1 MVDSGP
7 RDVPR
12 AAGWLDGVLLVV
24 WLGIVAGLGEAAMLG
39 IIKATAIALPPEG
52 WMGSYVRWR
61 HGFLWLSPNVVWM
74 APVASVALLAVPG
87 AALGATA
94 ILKPRLVA
102 LRGAAGVLSFV
113 AYVSLLM
120 VVQRLYDLAVVI
132 LAAGL
137 AVQTARLVGSHQDG
151 VRRLLR
157 RSTPW
162 LAAAVATLALG
173 MQLGGSLK
181 ERLRVAGLPPAP
193 AGAPNV
199 LLLILDTVRQ
209 PNLSVYGYARPT
221 TPNLEELAAE
231 GVVFDMALAT
241 SPWTL
246 PSHVSAFTGRLPYEF
261 SADFL
266 TPYEGEFPTLAE
278 RLLQRGYVTAGFVA
292 NLLFCGYETGLNRG
306 FVRYEDYRISL
317 GEFLLSTA
325 LGRRIAHSRWI
336 RRLVNRYDMVSRKR
350 ASDVTGDFLAWL
362 DRRFSDRPFFA
373 FLNYYDAH
381 EPYLPP
387 PPYNER
393 FGSAEPRRNYLNVHR
408 LRDTVRPD
416 RASMSPEEVQAE
428 LDAYDGAI
436 AYMDEQIGV
445 LLDDLRERGV
455 LDNTLVIV
463 ASDHGEQF
471 GEHGLHAHANS
482 LYMPVLH
489 VPLMLVFADRLPA
502 GVRIEQPVSIRD
514 IPATVMSLLGETGSA
529 EFPGESLARY
539 WTGAA
544 RVPSLP
550 AAAPFSQHT
559 DIRGAPT
566 MKSVVVGRYHY
577 IWGENRF
584 EALFDL
590 ASDPGEMENL
600 LRAENLELLTAMRR
614 VMAPHIR
621 RDLALWSRLP
631 GGGGEEQRGRRQ
643 P

>member
-1 MVDSGP
+1 MPPSEASVGTG
-7 RDVPR
+7 VMG
-12 AAGWLDGVLLVV
+12 ALDGLLLVA
-24 WLGIVAGLGEAAMLG
+24 WLGILAGLGEAATLG
-39 IIKATAIALPPEG
+39 IIKVGSLALPPEG

-61 HGFLWLSPNVVWM
+61 HGYVWLSPHVVWM
-74 APVASVALLAVPG
+74 APVASVGLLAVPG
-87 AALGATA
+87 VVLAVLAS
-94 ILKPRLVA
+94 LKPKHVTLRVA
-102 LRGAAGVLSFV
+102 TGVLAFV
-113 AYVSLLM
+113 AFTSLLL
-120 VVQRLYDLAVVI
+120 VYQRLYDVAVVL

-137 AVQTARLVGSHQDG
+137 AVQTARLVGTHAEG
-151 VRRLLR
+151 FRRLVR

-162 LAAAVATLALG
+162 LVVGVVTLAAG
-173 MQLGGSLK
+173 MQVAGALK
-181 ERLRVAGLPPAP
+181 ERLRVAGLAMAP

-209 PNLSVYGYARPT
+209 PNLSMYGYGRAT
-221 TPNLEELAAE
+221 TPNLEKFAGE

-266 TPYEGEFPTLAE
+266 TPYEGEYATLAE
-278 RLLQRGYVTAGFVA
+278 RLLGRGYVTAGFVA
-292 NLLFCGYETGLNRG
+292 NVLFCGYETGLNRG
-306 FVRYEDYRISL
+306 FVRYEDYRISP

-336 RRLVNRYDMVSRKR
+336 RRLVGRHDLVSRKR
-350 ASDVTGDFLAWL
+350 AADVTRDFLEWL
-362 DRRFSDRPFFA
+362 DRRSPERPFFA

-387 PPYNER
+387 APYDER
-393 FGSAEPRRNYLNVHR
+393 FGSAAPRRNYLNVHR

-416 RASMSPEEVQAE
+416 RAAMSPDEVQAE

-436 AYMDEQIGV
+436 AYIDDQVGV
-445 LLDDLRERGV
+445 LLDSLRESGV

-463 ASDHGEQF
+463 TSDHGEQF

-489 VPLMLVFADRLPA
+489 VPLMLVFGDRLPA
-502 GVRIEQPVSIRD
+502 GLRVTTPVSIRD
-514 IPATVMSLLGETGSA
+514 IPATVMNLVDGTGSR

-539 WTGAA
+539 WTGTA
-544 RVPSLP
+544 VSTSEL
-550 AAAPFSQHT
+550 AAAPFAEHT

-590 ASDPGEMENL
+590 AADPGEMNNL
-600 LRAENLELLTAMRR
+600 IRAENVELVTAMRR

-621 RDLALWSRLP
+621 NDLALWSRLP
-631 GGGGEEQRGRRQ
+631 AGNREPPRGQTQ